1 MSTTQEQLLK
11 AVTAGLSEVPDRYPA
26 YRSGLKS
33 TLAEVLKLER
43 QHLEQHTDI
52 KIKIKDQCTAAGDLL
67 YRHTKAA
74 SAQPTDDDGAA
85 S

>member
-11 AVTAGLSEVPDRYPA
+11 AVATGLAEVPERHSG
-26 YRSGLKS
+26 YRTGLKA
-33 TLAEVLKLER
+33 TLTEVLKLER

-52 KIKIKDQCTAAGDLL
+52 KIKIKDQCKAAGDLL
-67 YRHTKAA
+67 YRQTKAA
-74 SAQPTDDDGAA
+74 SVHASDGGEGA